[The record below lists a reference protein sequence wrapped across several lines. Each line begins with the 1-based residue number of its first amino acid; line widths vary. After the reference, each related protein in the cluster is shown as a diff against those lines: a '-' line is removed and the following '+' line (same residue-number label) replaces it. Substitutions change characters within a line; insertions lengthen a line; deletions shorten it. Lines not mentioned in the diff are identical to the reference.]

1 MPKMGRVNPVNG
13 TPDNILRLHT
23 RIATKMRSEEIMR
36 MKQLERAIGQYVT
49 SVDDGKE
56 IESQRIRTR
65 SLISDH
71 NKLVS

>member
-1 MPKMGRVNPVNG
+1 
-13 TPDNILRLHT
+13 
-23 RIATKMRSEEIMR
+23 MR